1 MEYKNTQLLLNKRP
15 KGMPEDDCWK
25 VNSEAITSLED
36 NEILIDQVAEK
47 RNLPFIDIARIY
59 AMISLSLADSQ
70 LAVAEAK

>member
-36 NEILIDQVAEK
+36 NEISI
-47 RNLPFIDIARIY
+47 N
-59 AMISLSLADSQ
+59 
-70 LAVAEAK
+70 